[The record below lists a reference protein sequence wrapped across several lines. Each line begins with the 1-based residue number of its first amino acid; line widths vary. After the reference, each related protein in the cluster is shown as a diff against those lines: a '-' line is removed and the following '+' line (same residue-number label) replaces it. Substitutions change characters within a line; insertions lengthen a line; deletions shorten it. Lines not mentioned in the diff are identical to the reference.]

1 MLIRFRPTNLLRLNH
16 ELHPPPN
23 EDTHTVFPK
32 HLYFAFS
39 RCIKTAA
46 FHVIFHHLHLS
57 LPLSTIFFQHTHT
70 YASPFIF
77 IQSHVTQLKSIQSG
91 LDSHELN
98 TGSMV
103 DLFHRAWLFLVSGG
117 EKKRESVCFECMCH
131 RVKNNSFVNAQR
143 LACPLQETKHD
154 NINITHLSHYLTL
167 LAFLQECCM
176 MVFLPTLNISW
187 TFSMAGNCSLP
198 KGAAGLQLHLVHLIV
213 HYITD

>member
-1 MLIRFRPTNLLRLNH
+1 MSCTP
-16 ELHPPPN
+16 HPMR
-23 EDTHTVFPK
+23 THTPFFLSICILRSPDVLKLQLFMSSSTISIF
-32 HLYFAFS
+32 HCHYLLYFS
-39 RCIKTAA
+39 
-46 FHVIFHHLHLS
+46 S
-57 LPLSTIFFQHTHT
+57 THT

-167 LAFLQECCM
+167 LAFLQECCV